1 MDWHIL
7 MAHSKILV
15 HMVTDRSKKTVLVG
29 LSGGV
34 DSAVSAYIL
43 KSEGY
48 DVHAVTYIISDN
60 HKASVKDATDIASI
74 LKIPLY
80 IEDKQEEF
88 KKTIENYFID
98 SYIKG
103 DTPNPCVLCNSTF
116 KFKNLIDK
124 ADSMGI
130 DYVATG
136 HYANIKYNE
145 RLGCYCLFKSK
156 NERKD
161 QSYFLYKL
169 NQQQLSRILFPI
181 ADMNKD
187 EVRIIADKIGLPVK
201 DKKDSQD
208 ICFIKGIDYTDFI
221 KDYRPGI
228 YKESVFTDKQGKVL
242 GKGANHIHFT
252 PGQRR
257 GLNKGFNQRM
267 YVIGK
272 NAEKNEII
280 LGNEEDLYSK
290 ELILKDINLI
300 CYSNL
305 SEPLQVKVKIRNSM
319 PVVNAIIY
327 EIDEGIK
334 VIFDNSVKA
343 AVKGQSAVF
352 YENDRVVGGGI
363 IYDCL

>member
-7 MAHSKILV
+7 TAHSKILV
-15 HMVTDRSKKTVLVG
+15 QLLIDSKKKSVLVG

-34 DSAVSAYIL
+34 DSAVTAYIL
-43 KSEGY
+43 KNEGY

-60 HKASVKDATDIASI
+60 QKASIMDASDIAYM
-74 LKIPLY
+74 LDIPLY

-88 KKTIENYFID
+88 KQSIEAYFID

-124 ADSMGI
+124 ADSLDI

-136 HYANIKYNE
+136 HYANIKYDE
-145 RLGCYCLFKSK
+145 HLGCYCLYKSK

-161 QSYFLYKL
+161 QSYFLYRL
-169 NQQQLSRILFPI
+169 SQQQLSRILLPI
-181 ADMNKD
+181 SDMNKE
-187 EVRIIADKIGLPVK
+187 EVRRIADKIGLSVK

-221 KDYRPGI
+221 KEHKPGTYEDSI
-228 YKESVFTDKQGKVL
+228 FTDKQGKIL
-242 GKGANHIHFT
+242 GKGANQIHFT

-272 NAEKNEII
+272 NAEKNEIV
-280 LGNEEDLYSK
+280 LGDEEYLYSK

-300 CYSNL
+300 CYNNL
-305 SEPLQVKVKIRNSM
+305 SEPLHVMVKIRNSM
-319 PVVNAIIY
+319 IAVSTSVVAV
-327 EIDEGIK
+327 DSGIK
-334 VIFDNSVKA
+334 VIFDEPVRA

-352 YENDRVVGGGI
+352 YDNDKVVGGGI